1 MSIKLRY
8 EYADNVKCCGHR
20 YKVRY
25 SEYGN
30 EETISWTRI
39 RRLESAEAVAASEEQ
54 TTVEATAVDPFK
66 FPSTGDRSVDKETAP
81 PTDGESKPFAGMRPR
96 SLCVVKDSPRQEPE
110 EKTDSYTPAESADVV
125 NPVIRSA
132 TPGRK
137 MSWKEKLQ
145 ARKAG
150 ANESAGADGVRILP
164 KKQISLVP
172 DFLGQRKEQEGE
184 RMLDKSEW
192 RSKVVFGMGGA
203 KKTSR

>member
-1 MSIKLRY
+1 M
-8 EYADNVKCCGHR
+8 
-20 YKVRY
+20 RY

-39 RRLESAEAVAASEEQ
+39 RRLESAEAVVASEEQ
-54 TTVEATAVDPFK
+54 TTVQPTAAAPFQ
-66 FPSTGDRSVDKETAP
+66 FPSTADTSVDKETAP
-81 PTDGESKPFAGMRPR
+81 PTDGECKQFAGMRPR
-96 SLCVVKDSPRQEPE
+96 SLCVIKDPPLQQTE
-110 EKTDSYTPAESADVV
+110 EKQDSSAPPESADIV

-150 ANESAGADGVRILP
+150 GNESAGADGVRILP

-172 DFLGQRKEQEGE
+172 DFLGQRKEQDGE
-184 RMLDKSEW
+184 KLLDKSEW

-203 KKTSR
+203 KKASR